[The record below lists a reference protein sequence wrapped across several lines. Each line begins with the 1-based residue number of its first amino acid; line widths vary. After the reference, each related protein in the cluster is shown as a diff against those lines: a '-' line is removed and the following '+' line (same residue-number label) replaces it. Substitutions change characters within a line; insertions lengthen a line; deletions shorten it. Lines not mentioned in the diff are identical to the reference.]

1 MPGLEGDEGGFTVF
15 DRVLTT
21 FCTCCANHGLLGLA
35 HALDTLTGEV
45 GFPEVGGIWAG
56 AKNIRLKLYTH
67 TYWILWVST
76 YPQYSKVR
84 AANRKGLGDAI
95 VPLPK

>member
-67 TYWILWVST
+67 THILDSMGFYIST
-76 YPQYSKVR
+76 IFQS
-84 AANRKGLGDAI
+84 
-95 VPLPK
+95 